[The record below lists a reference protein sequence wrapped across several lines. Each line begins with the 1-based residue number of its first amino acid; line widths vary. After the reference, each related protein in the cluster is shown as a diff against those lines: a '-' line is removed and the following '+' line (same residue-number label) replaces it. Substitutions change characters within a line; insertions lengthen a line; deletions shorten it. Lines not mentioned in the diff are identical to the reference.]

1 MAQNDECG
9 GSQST
14 KFIKI
19 WISEKNFKIL
29 KKKKKILQ
37 DISQMTSNM
46 AHTKRG
52 EVLPENIWLTKVAPH
67 TELNLLS

>member
-1 MAQNDECG
+1 MWWITINKVHQNLDIRKEF
-9 GSQST
+9 Q
-14 KFIKI
+14 
-19 WISEKNFKIL
+19 NFE
-29 KKKKKILQ
+29 KKKKILQ